1 MMEENEEENLK
12 IVNEL
17 IEIEGLVD
25 KKAND
30 YEQIMYI
37 YKSALKVL
45 NTKFEILNEE
55 FNNFYEYNPI
65 DHITQRI
72 KSPESII
79 DKMKKKELELTYRN
93 LVEYINDVAG
103 MRIICSFKDDVY
115 KIVNI
120 IEDMRDVEIIKR
132 KDYISNPKKSGYSSY
147 HLIVKVP
154 VNISNQLIYVKVEIQ
169 IRTVA
174 MDFWASIEH
183 KLKYKKGIN
192 AKASKELVSMAKIM
206 NKLDEKV
213 MKIRY
218 NT

>member
-1 MMEENEEENLK
+1 MEENEEENLK

-55 FNNFYEYNPI
+55 FKSFYEYNPV

-120 IEDMRDVEIIKR
+120 IEEMRDVEILKR

>member
-1 MMEENEEENLK
+1 MEENEEENLK

-55 FNNFYEYNPI
+55 FKNFYEYNPI

-120 IEDMRDVEIIKR
+120 IEEMRDVEIIKR

-183 KLKYKKGIN
+183 KLKYKKGVN

-206 NKLDEKV
+206 SKLDERV

>member
-1 MMEENEEENLK
+1 MEENEEENLK

-55 FNNFYEYNPI
+55 FKNFYEYNPI

-120 IEDMRDVEIIKR
+120 IEEMRDVEIIKR

-206 NKLDEKV
+206 NKLEERV
-213 MKIRY
+213 M
-218 NT
+218 

>member
-1 MMEENEEENLK
+1 MEENEEENLK

-55 FNNFYEYNPI
+55 FKSFYEYNPI

-103 MRIICSFKDDVY
+103 MRIIC
-115 KIVNI
+115 
-120 IEDMRDVEIIKR
+120 
-132 KDYISNPKKSGYSSY
+132 
-147 HLIVKVP
+147 
-154 VNISNQLIYVKVEIQ
+154 
-169 IRTVA
+169 
-174 MDFWASIEH
+174 
-183 KLKYKKGIN
+183 
-192 AKASKELVSMAKIM
+192 
-206 NKLDEKV
+206 
-213 MKIRY
+213 
-218 NT
+218 

>member
-1 MMEENEEENLK
+1 MC
-12 IVNEL
+12 
-17 IEIEGLVD
+17 
-25 KKAND
+25 
-30 YEQIMYI
+30 
-37 YKSALKVL
+37 ALKVL
-45 NTKFEILNEE
+45 EAQLEVINDE
-55 FNNFYEYNPI
+55 FQYKYNHNPI
-65 DHITQRI
+65 EHIKTRV
-72 KSPESII
+72 KTVDSIE
-79 DKMKKKELELTYRN
+79 KKLEKYGYDFSVSN
-93 LVEYINDVAG
+93 IVKYINDVIGA
-103 MRIICSFKDDVY
+103 RIVCSFKSDIYDL
-115 KIVNI
+115 VNI
-120 IEDMRDVEIIKR
+120 IKKSSILEVIEE
-132 KDYISNPKKSGYSSY
+132 KDYIKKPKPSGYSSY

>member
-1 MMEENEEENLK
+1 MEENEEENLK

-55 FNNFYEYNPI
+55 FKSFYEYNPI

-120 IEDMRDVEIIKR
+120 IEEMRDVEIIKR

-183 KLKYKKGIN
+183 KLKYKKGVN

-206 NKLDEKV
+206 SKLDERV

>member
-1 MMEENEEENLK
+1 MMEENEKENLK

-206 NKLDEKV
+206 NKLDERV

>member
-1 MMEENEEENLK
+1 M
-12 IVNEL
+12 
-17 IEIEGLVD
+17 
-25 KKAND
+25 
-30 YEQIMYI
+30 
-37 YKSALKVL
+37 
-45 NTKFEILNEE
+45 NEE

-120 IEDMRDVEIIKR
+120 IEEMRDVEIIKR

-183 KLKYKKGIN
+183 KLKYKKGVN

-206 NKLDEKV
+206 SKLDERV

>member
-1 MMEENEEENLK
+1 MEENEEENLK

-55 FNNFYEYNPI
+55 FKSFYEYNPI

-120 IEDMRDVEIIKR
+120 IEEMRDVEILKR